1 MLTLSKL
8 LDLTKGVDAPARV
21 LMSLLFLI
29 SGVGKLAAVVPTQAY
44 MQGYGVP
51 GILIWPA
58 AAWEI
63 CGGLLLLT
71 GLWARPLALL
81 LAGWC
86 LLTAFIFHTAWGDQV
101 QMIMF
106 LKNMTMAGGFLVLA
120 KTGAGFWHRWSAFFS
135 QRGTMMMEAS
145 FQGRGRRSGDPI
157 RCCRKRRPG
166 SWRKNHRDDVAVVPM
181 CHQAEGVGP

>member
-1 MLTLSKL
+1 MLTLTKL
-8 LDLTKGVDAPARV
+8 LNLTKGVDALARV

-44 MQGYGVP
+44 MQAYGVP
-51 GILIWPA
+51 GLLIWPA

-63 CGGLLLLT
+63 GGGLLLLT
-71 GLWARPLALL
+71 GLWVRPLALP

-86 LLTAFIFHTAWGDQV
+86 LLTAFVFHAAWGDQL

-120 KTGAGFWHRWSAFFS
+120 KAGAPGFGMDGVLSSRNA
-135 QRGTMMMEAS
+135 
-145 FQGRGRRSGDPI
+145 
-157 RCCRKRRPG
+157 
-166 SWRKNHRDDVAVVPM
+166 NHRDDVAVVPM
-181 CHQAEGVGP
+181 SDQAEGAER